1 MSLFHQILF
10 FSYWALGNYVFQ
22 LTLLFFRAMRLIAG
36 QWGMGGSDVNHFQV
50 WILTI
55 YHEVLHPLFPF
66 FNNLEGYMLRL
77 YHKTMK
83 IQTSWFSEGGESS
96 LTYIW
101 IHFGCA
107 KPLSFGDWVS
117 ITIQSILSLY
127 SILFNYCFTL
137 PSPSKTFRRCGNQSS
152 VMPVVCIS

>member
-10 FSYWALGNYVFQ
+10 FSYWALGNCFSAYLAV
-22 LTLLFFRAMRLIAG
+22 L
-36 QWGMGGSDVNHFQV
+36 WGHVAQCWSVRDGWKWHKPLPGLN
-50 WILTI
+50 IKI

-77 YHKTMK
+77 YHKMMK

-107 KPLSFGDWVS
+107 KPLSFKDWVS
-117 ITIQSILSLY
+117 ITIQNILSLY
-127 SILFNYCFTL
+127 SILFNYYSLSHLPPKHFTDAGTRAQWCL
-137 PSPSKTFRRCGNQSS
+137 
-152 VMPVVCIS
+152 